1 MAHPGDT
8 IIIWKLDRLARS
20 LEHLDQ
26 LRKDLES
33 RGIDFVSITEGF
45 DTTEPAGKLSF
56 NIVAAITE
64 FERGLIRE
72 RTRAVLDAAR
82 SRGKIGG
89 RKLALNIV
97 KRDAVVRLFKDSKDL
112 AAISRAVGV
121 TFPDTFRFSFT
132 L

>member
-1 MAHPGDT
+1 MARPGDT

-64 FERGLIRE
+64 FKRDLIRE